1 MSNLAFATPLR
12 SPAEEQHTRHIEI
25 VSSRDQRRAR
35 PRLVY
40 AIVVV
45 AGLFVLVIAQ
55 LLLSIVVSD
64 GAYRIAALQTSQRD
78 LGREQQALSE
88 QLDLLSSPQ
97 NLSTQAESLGMVLS
111 NTSPVFLRLSDG
123 AILGT
128 ATAADAGESVITG
141 TAGRLLPNSLRARV
155 PLGTATPDLDP
166 AVDADA
172 AAAAAAAAGTPAAGT
187 ATPGAPTAPPTADSV
202 ASNPT
207 TLPSPVT
214 R

>member
-12 SPAEEQHTRHIEI
+12 SPVEEFPARHIEI
-25 VSSRDQRRAR
+25 VSSREQRRAR
-35 PRLVY
+35 PRVFY
-40 AIVVV
+40 AVVV
-45 AGLFVLVIAQ
+45 VIGLFVLFMAQ

-64 GAYRIAALQTSQRD
+64 GAYRIAALQNSQRD

-97 NLSTQAESLGMVLS
+97 NLATQAESLGMVLS
-111 NTSPVFLRLSDG
+111 NTSPVFLRLADG
-123 AILGT
+123 AILGS

-141 TAGRLLPNSLRARV
+141 SAGSLVPNSLLAGV
-155 PLGTATPDLDP
+155 PLVTATPDVDP
-166 AVDADA
+166 AIAADA
-172 AAAAAAAAGTPAAGT
+172 AAAAAAAGAAAGTPVA
-187 ATPGAPTAPPTADSV
+187 GAPTAPPTADSV

>member
-1 MSNLAFATPLR
+1 VSNLAFATPLR
-12 SPAEEQHTRHIEI
+12 SPVEEQHPRHIEI
-25 VSSRDQRRAR
+25 VSSREQRRAR
-35 PRLVY
+35 PRVVY

-45 AGLFVLVIAQ
+45 AGLFLLFMAQ

-64 GAYRIAALQTSQRD
+64 GAYRISALQTSQRD

-88 QLDLLSSPQ
+88 KLDLLSSPQ
-97 NLSTQAESLGMVLS
+97 NLATQAESLGMVLS

-128 ATAADAGESVITG
+128 ASAADAGESVITG
-141 TAGRLLPNSLRARV
+141 SSGSLVPNSLLAGV
-155 PLGTATPDLDP
+155 PLVTATPEVDP
-166 AVDADA
+166 AIAADA
-172 AAAAAAAAGTPAAGT
+172 AAADAATTAGAAAAG
-187 ATPGAPTAPPTADSV
+187 APTTPPTADSV
-202 ASNPT
+202 ASTPT

>member
-1 MSNLAFATPLR
+1 VSNLAFATPLR
-12 SPAEEQHTRHIEI
+12 SPAEEQHPRHIEI
-25 VSSRDQRRAR
+25 VSSREQRRAR
-35 PRLVY
+35 PRVFY
-40 AIVVV
+40 AVVV
-45 AGLFVLVIAQ
+45 VIGLFVLFMAQ

-64 GAYRIAALQTSQRD
+64 GAYRIAALQNSQRD

-97 NLSTQAESLGMVLS
+97 NLATQAESLGMVLS
-111 NTSPVFLRLSDG
+111 NTSPVFLRLADG

-141 TAGRLLPNSLRARV
+141 AAGSLVPNSLLAGV
-155 PLGTATPDLDP
+155 PLVTATPEVDP
-166 AVDADA
+166 AIAAD
-172 AAAAAAAAGTPAAGT
+172 AAAAAAGTPVA
-187 ATPGAPTAPPTADSV
+187 GAPTAPPTADSV

>member
-1 MSNLAFATPLR
+1 VSNLAFATPLR
-12 SPAEEQHTRHIEI
+12 APAEQQQPRHIEI
-25 VSSRDQRRAR
+25 VSTRAQRRAR
-35 PRLVY
+35 PRAVY
-40 AIVVV
+40 AVV
-45 AGLFVLVIAQ
+45 AVVGLFVLFMAQ

-88 QLDLLSSPQ
+88 QLDMLSSPQ
-97 NLSTQAESLGMVLS
+97 NLATQAESLGMVLS
-111 NTSPVFLRLSDG
+111 NTNPVFLRLADG

-141 TAGRLLPNSLRARV
+141 SAGSLVPNSLLGGV
-155 PLGTATPDLDP
+155 PLVTATP
-166 AVDADA
+166 AVDPA
-172 AAAAAAAAGTPAAGT
+172 AAAEAVAAATATPAAGQ
-187 ATPGAPTAPPTADSV
+187 AAAGAPATPPTAGSV

>member
-12 SPAEEQHTRHIEI
+12 SPAEEQRTRHIEI
-25 VSSRDQRRAR
+25 VSSREQRRAR
-35 PRLVY
+35 PRAAY
-40 AIVVV
+40 AIVAV
-45 AGLFVLVIAQ
+45 AGLFVLFIAQ

-88 QLDLLSSPQ
+88 QLDMLSSPQ
-97 NLSTQAESLGMVLS
+97 NLATQAESLGMVLS
-111 NTSPVFLRLSDG
+111 TTNPVFLRLADG

-128 ATAADAGESVITG
+128 AAAADAGETVITG
-141 TAGRLLPNSLRARV
+141 SAGSLVPNSLLAGV
-155 PLGTATPDLDP
+155 PLVTATPTVDP
-166 AVDADA
+166 ATAADA
-172 AAAAAAAAGTPAAGT
+172 AATGTGT
-187 ATPGAPTAPPTADSV
+187 TGAPTATLTEGSV
-202 ASNPT
+202 ASTPT

>member
-12 SPAEEQHTRHIEI
+12 SPAEEQRTRHIEI
-25 VSSRDQRRAR
+25 VSSREQRRAR
-35 PRLVY
+35 PRAAY
-40 AIVVV
+40 AIVAV
-45 AGLFVLVIAQ
+45 AGLFVLFIAQ

-88 QLDLLSSPQ
+88 QLDMLSSPQ
-97 NLSTQAESLGMVLS
+97 NLATQAESLGMVLS
-111 NTSPVFLRLSDG
+111 TTNPVFLRLADG

-128 ATAADAGESVITG
+128 AAAADAGETVITG
-141 TAGRLLPNSLRARV
+141 SAGSLVPNSLLAGV
-155 PLGTATPDLDP
+155 PLVTATPTVDP
-166 AVDADA
+166 ATAADA
-172 AAAAAAAAGTPAAGT
+172 AATGTG
-187 ATPGAPTAPPTADSV
+187 ATGAPTATLTEGSV
-202 ASNPT
+202 ASTPT